1 MPLSKRGEKH
11 HVPVSPASSPSLTH
25 MHTPHTPPSRL
36 EPAFPPTT
44 APHPTPH
51 TPPSRLEPAGS
62 HGVWGLDD
70 YQMLPFLW
78 GASQLLAHPV
88 IKPKSIHS
96 AAVMEAHAHDYLYL
110 AAVQFVKQVRW
121 RWLHKKGGGAG
132 LPLHPCPPSPPL
144 LPGRSGLRFSE
155 VQAPLRTQQRKNRR
169 PFNVGYGAECGR
181 AMRALLQTDAFQ
193 MCVWCGGGYA
203 SGAANRRPS
212 NVSLVWGGYASAAA
226 NRRPSNVSLVWG
238 GLWERCCKQTPFK
251 RVFGVG
257 GGLCERCC
265 KQTPFKRVFGVWGA
279 MGALLQTDALQT
291 CVWCGRAMGALL
303 QTDALQ
309 TCVWCGRAMGALLQ
323 TETLKIGAPKCFLH

>member
-1 MPLSKRGEKH
+1 MSAVVMVSDHRPL
-11 HVPVSPASSPSLTH
+11 VH
-25 MHTPHTPPSRL
+25 MHTCLQRRCFYRTCSRAGGTGQSHRARTCCSTQLPHYIPLCTPPPHRMRQAVVL
-36 EPAFPPTT
+36 RVFKQYLDLMRKVQTT
-44 APHPTPH
+44 YW
-51 TPPSRLEPAGS
+51 LEPAGS

-226 NRRPSNVSLVWG
+226 NRRPSNVCLVWEG
-238 GLWERCCKQTPFK
+238 YGSAAANRDPKNRRTKMFSPLTN
-251 RVFGVG
+251 
-257 GGLCERCC
+257 LC
-265 KQTPFKRVFGVWGA
+265 T
-279 MGALLQTDALQT
+279 ALPPHTLQTRR
-291 CVWCGRAMGALL
+291 C
-303 QTDALQ
+303 
-309 TCVWCGRAMGALLQ
+309 
-323 TETLKIGAPKCFLH
+323 KHP